1 IARRLGVGVV
11 EVGIQDNHV
20 HIVADLQS
28 WQSPSWVLER
38 LKGES
43 SYALSDYAPN
53 FRKLYRKGHFWSP
66 GKFCRTVEKRQVTH
80 LTIILLSSILIFPTS
95 LFRNYLQRPQH
106 DK

>member
-1 IARRLGVGVV
+1 QARFKDFLFEKLHEIARRLGVGVV

-43 SYALSDYAPN
+43 SYALFDVIGIVK
-53 FRKLYRKGHFWSP
+53 FR
-66 GKFCRTVEKRQVTH
+66 
-80 LTIILLSSILIFPTS
+80 
-95 LFRNYLQRPQH
+95 
-106 DK
+106 